1 MISKAEVKFTGIQ
14 IKTKKQYFPNKLV
27 LLFLVYFWFDFFIL
41 DKGAPAY
48 CFISGSSPIEW
59 KLFGFFTDRGAA
71 GKEINDKWT
80 NNIGMIE
87 SIYREFMQIKEEKP
101 EFFEYAKPIWEQI
114 NENMIGRNELGK
126 EEL

>member
-1 MISKAEVKFTGIQ
+1 V
-14 IKTKKQYFPNKLV
+14 
-27 LLFLVYFWFDFFIL
+27 
-41 DKGAPAY
+41 
-48 CFISGSSPIEW
+48 
-59 KLFGFFTDRGAA
+59 
-71 GKEINDKWT
+71 
-80 NNIGMIE
+80 IE